1 MFCRAAAILS
11 YGQQC
16 LKQNRVFSQASQ
28 PYQEITWNKRCDD
41 TTVAEWQ
48 LSETGSH
55 ECDFVFQMRC
65 TWMCFAGLHLLFPCC
80 LDLFL
85 TAGFPFLFTFQQ
97 GLEPVRPWRQRG
109 VGRDRKK
116 LVALIQA
123 REKI

>member
-1 MFCRAAAILS
+1 
-11 YGQQC
+11 
-16 LKQNRVFSQASQ
+16 
-28 PYQEITWNKRCDD
+28 
-41 TTVAEWQ
+41 
-48 LSETGSH
+48 
-55 ECDFVFQMRC
+55 MRC

-116 LVALIQA
+116 LVAQQFRSVNYYNFPRHDSFCRKVRRNPEDLSFA
-123 REKI
+123 EKKADFRRSPRFHMEISDGDRDRTNDPAWFL